1 MVKEEW
7 AKIPQGD
14 IDHLVDEEYRKRIR
28 ACISVGGR
36 TLTRKDVRDQAF

>member
-7 AKIPQGD
+7 RKIPQAD
-14 IDHLVDEEYRKRIR
+14 IDHLVGEEYRTRVR
-28 ACISVGGR
+28 ACIAVGGR